1 VRTKIANASSSRE
14 PIYKII
20 GYAASFNQQ
29 TGFFSA
35 GIMREVTTFP
45 LQAQHA
51 VIEYVIASHP
61 TPLFTWGRGG
71 TIQEAIEDFMAECEE
86 NGNVA
91 LLQPEIFTAHVL
103 SLRSNV
109 D

>member
-1 VRTKIANASSSRE
+1 VPKKTVNSPSFCE

-29 TGFFSA
+29 TGRFSF
-35 GIMREVTTFP
+35 GIMREVTTIP
-45 LQAQHA
+45 AKGQNP
-51 VIEYVIASHP
+51 VVEYVIASDP
-61 TPLFTWGRGG
+61 VPLFTWGRGD

-91 LLQPEIFTAHVL
+91 LLQPEIFTAHML
-103 SLRSNV
+103 SLRTNV